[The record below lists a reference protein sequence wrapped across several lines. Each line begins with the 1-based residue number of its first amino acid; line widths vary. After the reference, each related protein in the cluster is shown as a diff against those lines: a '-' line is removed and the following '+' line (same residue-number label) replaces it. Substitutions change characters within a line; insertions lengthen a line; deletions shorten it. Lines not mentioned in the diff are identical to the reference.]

1 LNLVFRLSPK
11 GGFSSF
17 NDVTKY
23 FSNKLINENKFF
35 FFETG
40 ERRNLNAGDSI
51 YYLFESVL
59 VAKAKFNGDIK
70 YDMKRHKKFNVG
82 HKLSEIK
89 TYQSSE
95 KIDYSIFS
103 NRTCY
108 VKTQKMQNEIDR
120 LLNFSKLKGCF
131 SDKKDGDLYPE
142 GKEKYKIHKSKE
154 RNGSAPIDAKKVRL
168 ANTGKLECEV
178 CTTDFKA
185 VYGDLGF
192 GFIEAHH
199 TIPVSKMPTNHETI
213 ISELALVCSNC
224 HKMLHRGESLLSI
237 DALKDMIKI
246 QQGTQTDK

>member
-1 LNLVFRLSPK
+1 MNLVFRLSPK

-23 FSNKLINENKFF
+23 FSDTLINENEFCFF
-35 FFETG
+35 DTG
-40 ERRNLNAGDSI
+40 ERRELNAGDSI
-51 YYLFESVL
+51 YYLFKSVL
-59 VAKAKFNGDIK
+59 IAKAIFNGDIK
-70 YDMKRHKKFNVG
+70 HDKKRNKKFTVG

-95 KIDYSIFS
+95 KIDHFIFS

-108 VKTQKMQNEIDR
+108 VRTQKMQSEIDR
-120 LLNFSKLKGCF
+120 LLNLSKLKGNV

-154 RNGSAPIDAKKVRL
+154 RNGSAPIDAKKERL
-168 ANTGKLECEV
+168 AKTGKLECEV
-178 CTTDFKA
+178 CSTDFKA

-199 TIPVSKMPTNHETI
+199 TIPVSKMPPNHKTK

-237 DALKDMIKI
+237 DALKDIIKI
-246 QQGTQTDK
+246 